1 MQDKVKIIAFAVIA
15 ILLVTLIYYY
25 NTSQTQIKNLTT
37 ERDGLL
43 QTKADLEAR
52 NAKLSGELKSVG
64 DQLKLTQADL
74 ERVNGE
80 KQELQIKVDGLIQ
93 NEAALRTEL
102 EGVKKQLEE
111 FQKNKDKGEDKQGSA
126 GQFMTKPSQS
136 ISDELYWATILKKKA
151 DLELQL
157 DAAQAEIKAVKLAN
171 DQLKVDKNTV
181 TLELTNIIR
190 EFDDAKR
197 QFEYNQKMLDTV
209 STELARE
216 KNDKLQIAKTLN
228 ILKTENKLLRHQVK
242 LLGDKKVDLE
252 SKVNKLQDKNSN
264 LEKNMTNMEVFVK
277 EKILQM
283 DSFKRQLDN
292 ANADIKAFDTS
303 ASELVSVSDRASD
316 TIKTTTSSTAVQLP
330 PIFVKSDDKLG
341 GRKVDVGVSGSVMAV
356 NSLGGFIII
365 NIGEEAGVRVG
376 DAFNVYRGNKLVANI
391 EVIQNRQKISAC
403 DLKKEIIPVE
413 IGDIVKPVS

>member
-1 MQDKVKIIAFAVIA
+1 MQDKVKFIAIAVIA

-37 ERDGLL
+37 ERDSLL
-43 QTKADLEAR
+43 QVKADLEAK
-52 NAKLSGELKSVG
+52 NSKLTIDLKTTG

-74 ERVNGE
+74 EKVNGE
-80 KQELQIKVDGLIQ
+80 KQELQTRVDGLLQ
-93 NEAALRTEL
+93 NEATLRAEL
-102 EGVKKQLEE
+102 DGVKKQLEE
-111 FQKNKDKGEDKQGSA
+111 LQKNKEKPEERQSNVD
-126 GQFMTKPSQS
+126 QFMSKPTQS
-136 ISDELYWATILKKKA
+136 ISDELYWAAILKKKA

-157 DAAQAEIKAVKLAN
+157 DAIQADNKAIKMAS
-171 DQLKVDKNTV
+171 DQLKVDKNTL

-190 EFDDAKR
+190 EFDDSKR
-197 QFEYNQKMLDTV
+197 QFDYNQKMLDTI

-228 ILKTENKLLRHQVK
+228 LLKTENKLLRHQVK
-242 LLGDKKVDLE
+242 LLADKKIDLE
-252 SKVNKLQDKNSN
+252 SKVNKLVDKNTN
-264 LEKNMTNMEVFVK
+264 LERNMTNMEIFVK

-283 DSFKRQLDN
+283 DSFKRQME
-292 ANADIKAFDTS
+292 T
-303 ASELVSVSDRASD
+303 VSSDSQAEEMIPASDRAAS
-316 TIKTTTSSTAVQLP
+316 TIKTSTSSTAVQLP

-341 GRKVDVGVSGSVMAV
+341 SKKADFGTSGSVMAV

-365 NIGEEAGVRVG
+365 NIGEEAGVKIG

-413 IGDIVKPVS
+413 IGDTVKLVQ